1 MEQNEAS
8 ISMYKAGAAVMLGA
22 WRTYFTYMER
32 LRDVQR
38 RTDAEFAE
46 AAGQCAEKLKNAND
60 MAQCSSWQQQAYAE
74 QIGRWNQYAL
84 GLIQIAAE
92 GQSLSQ
98 AALRESLDHI
108 QQAYYAAMMTHRPM
122 MPYAFPAG
130 VDLMPPVNRKPNS
143 QRAGAH

>member
-22 WRTYFTYMER
+22 CRTYFTYMER

-46 AAGQCAEKLKNAND
+46 AAGQCAEKLKSAND
-60 MAQCSSWQQQAYAE
+60 MAQCSFWQQQAYAE

-84 GLIQIAAE
+84 ELVQIAAE
-92 GQSLSQ
+92 GQGLSQ

-108 QQAYYAAMMTHRPM
+108 QRAYSAMMTHIPM

-130 VDLMPPVNRKPNS
+130 IDLMPPANRKPNS